1 MSKDTV
7 MEARNPEKGTR
18 DDVTDLLCEGAKR
31 LTAEAVDA
39 ELSAT
44 LAQFADYKDE
54 ACHRHVVRNGYLPET
69 RSVDRYRGVSM
80 RVPKIAAAHGSALLS
95 PYLRRVQCVEEVLP
109 WLCLKGKSTGAM
121 QDALEASLGPRSQRS
136 VSAVYRIYSGSSSQM
151 RP

>member
-18 DDVTDLLCEGAKR
+18 DDVTDLLREGAKR

-54 ACHRHVVRNGYLPET
+54 ACHRHVVRKGYLPET
-69 RSVDRYRGVSM
+69 RSADRYRGGVNASAQD
-80 RVPKIAAAHGSALLS
+80 RSGARIGPSVAVP
-95 PYLRRVQCVEEVLP
+95 
-109 WLCLKGKSTGAM
+109 
-121 QDALEASLGPRSQRS
+121 
-136 VSAVYRIYSGSSSQM
+136 
-151 RP
+151 

>member
-54 ACHRHVVRNGYLPET
+54 ACHRHVVRNGYLPEREGLT
-69 RSVDRYRGVSM
+69 GIGPVSVQA
-80 RVPKIAAAHGSALLS
+80 PKIRDHSDARIKFTSALL
-95 PYLRRVQCVEEVLP
+95 PP
-109 WLCLKGKSTGAM
+109 
-121 QDALEASLGPRSQRS
+121 
-136 VSAVYRIYSGSSSQM
+136 
-151 RP
+151 

>member
-1 MSKDTV
+1 M
-7 MEARNPEKGTR
+7 
-18 DDVTDLLCEGAKR
+18 
-31 LTAEAVDA
+31 DA

-95 PYLRRVQCVEEVLP
+95 PYLRRVQSVEEVLP
-109 WLCLKGKSTGAM
+109 WLCLEGISTGAM